1 MHDHFLHLLCSCV
14 DNFSTIF
21 SGKCLLPRSVHAE
34 SHQKEKH
41 CISVWDRLG
50 KPCDG
55 VPSGVK
61 TVELCDGSGTVY
73 LKQELLN
80 QHKAVLPVLNSELEG
95 VWLEELLAVVT
106 SSLRAGNW
114 RDQRERCMKLML
126 QIILDEKD
134 TSGKFVLTRML
145 WLAVAGRSF
154 SA

>member
-1 MHDHFLHLLCSCV
+1 V

-80 QHKAVLPVLNSELEG
+80 QHKAVLPVINSELEG
-95 VWLEELLAVVT
+95 V
-106 SSLRAGNW
+106 
-114 RDQRERCMKLML
+114 
-126 QIILDEKD
+126 
-134 TSGKFVLTRML
+134 
-145 WLAVAGRSF
+145 
-154 SA
+154 

>member
-41 CISVWDRLG
+41 CISVWDGLG
-50 KPCDG
+50 KPFDG

-61 TVELCDGSGTVY
+61 TIELCDGSGTVY

-80 QHKAVLPVLNSELEG
+80 QHKAVLPVLNS
-95 VWLEELLAVVT
+95 
-106 SSLRAGNW
+106 
-114 RDQRERCMKLML
+114 
-126 QIILDEKD
+126 
-134 TSGKFVLTRML
+134 
-145 WLAVAGRSF
+145 
-154 SA
+154 